1 MWDEVKSGDE
11 LVELRAGER
20 RLLIA
25 STRCEQLDDLER
37 RPLAD
42 VADARL

>member
-20 RLLIA
+20 RLIA